1 MKKVLFTLAALFIV
15 LSGQAAHLVGGEIS
29 YQCVGTNSNGNI
41 YQIRLTIYRDCNSSG
56 APFDQQ
62 APITVYGGASQTTA
76 VTTVNVNRG
85 AIINIPAVISNPC
98 LQTPPNVCTEKATYI
113 TNVTLAPSTHG
124 YTIVYQRCCR
134 NQTINNVANSGSWG
148 STYHITIPPQDSV
161 CNSSARF
168 ISDPPIVMCKDDSLN
183 VDFSVNELDGDS
195 IFYSLCQ
202 PLHGGSQNSPAP
214 NPPSA
219 PPYNSVPFVFPYS
232 AGYPMPSNPQ
242 ISVNS
247 STGILSGTP
256 IGTGQYVFAVCA
268 EEYDSNGVL
277 LSTLRRDYQ
286 FNVTTCQSNVIADP
300 TPQIFQPNTICNGT
314 TIRIPDSSYNGTDY
328 LWLWNDPNNPGASS
342 TGRNPSYTY
351 SDTGTYTIQLILNPG
366 WPCTD
371 TAEVV
376 YELYNPVRP
385 KFSFSGPVCF
395 DENLITFQNQSS
407 NGGHATASW
416 DFGGNA
422 SLATFNGWTPP
433 SITFSTWGDHIITL
447 TIEEQGCTD
456 TFTDTVRIYRR
467 PETDVTVQNQIGCAP
482 FTVEFWDS
490 TITDGEVI
498 YNWDFGDGVL
508 SNDSSAIY
516 TYTEPGTY
524 DLSLTI
530 YFIEGCTDTID
541 IFYEDFITVYP
552 SPTSAFTA
560 DPMTTTIYTSNIEIT
575 DLSSDPTDAIVTA
588 MGDGSLYYNQTS
600 FNHSYS
606 DTGWFEVEHVVINS
620 FGCPDT
626 STAMI
631 RINPETLIFVP
642 NAFTPNEDNKNPIF
656 FATAVGIKEFSLKI
670 FNRWGEEIFETVDP
684 KIGWDGTYPDGKNAE
699 QGVYLWSV
707 FAKGMND
714 KPIQKQGTLNL
725 IRL

>member
-422 SLATFNGWTPP
+422 S
-433 SITFSTWGDHIITL
+433 H
-447 TIEEQGCTD
+447 
-456 TFTDTVRIYRR
+456 
-467 PETDVTVQNQIGCAP
+467 
-482 FTVEFWDS
+482 
-490 TITDGEVI
+490 
-498 YNWDFGDGVL
+498 
-508 SNDSSAIY
+508 
-516 TYTEPGTY
+516 
-524 DLSLTI
+524 
-530 YFIEGCTDTID
+530 
-541 IFYEDFITVYP
+541 
-552 SPTSAFTA
+552 
-560 DPMTTTIYTSNIEIT
+560 SNI
-575 DLSSDPTDAIVTA
+575 
-588 MGDGSLYYNQTS
+588 
-600 FNHSYS
+600 
-606 DTGWFEVEHVVINS
+606 
-620 FGCPDT
+620 
-626 STAMI
+626 
-631 RINPETLIFVP
+631 
-642 NAFTPNEDNKNPIF
+642 
-656 FATAVGIKEFSLKI
+656 
-670 FNRWGEEIFETVDP
+670 
-684 KIGWDGTYPDGKNAE
+684 
-699 QGVYLWSV
+699 
-707 FAKGMND
+707 
-714 KPIQKQGTLNL
+714 
-725 IRL
+725 

>member
-56 APFDQQ
+56 ALFDQQ

-148 STYHITIPPQDSV
+148 NTYHITIPPQDSV

-195 IFYSLCQ
+195 VFYSLCQ

-214 NPPSA
+214 NPPSP

-286 FNVTTCQSNVIADP
+286 FNVTTCQSNVIANP

-385 KFSFSGPVCF
+385 KFSFNGPVCF

-422 SLATFNGWTPP
+422 SIATFNGWTPP
-433 SITFSTWGDHIITL
+433 PITFSTWGDHIITL

-456 TFTDTVRIYRR
+456 TYTDTVRIYRR

-684 KIGWDGTYPDGKNAE
+684 KIGWDGTYPDGNDAE

-714 KPIQKQGTLNL
+714 KPIQKQGTLHL